1 MFLQIEH
8 SAFQSVLE
16 HHCGYNSCE
25 VLLCNA
31 PFRFAACG

>member
-1 MFLQIEH
+1 MILQIEH
-8 SAFQSVLE
+8 SAFQSVLK

-25 VLLCNA
+25 VLLCNG